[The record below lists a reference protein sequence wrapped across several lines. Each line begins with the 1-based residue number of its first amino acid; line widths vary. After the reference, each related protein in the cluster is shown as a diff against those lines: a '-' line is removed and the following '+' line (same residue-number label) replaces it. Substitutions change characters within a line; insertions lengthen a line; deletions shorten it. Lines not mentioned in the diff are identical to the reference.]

1 MAPKPP
7 ALGAPRRSLG
17 APRYS
22 ETLRAPTWPPNPQ
35 RSERRGGALAL
46 LDIPRRSGPRHG
58 PQTPNARSA
67 AAEPWRSSISRD
79 APGPEMAPK
88 PPALGAPRPSRDAPR
103 YPETLWGPE
112 MAPQLFKRRGLRPP
126 RTPPGSHHAHD
137 RGDRR
142 RARRALVLGAARH
155 EDCRINRDRRS

>member
-7 ALGAPRRSLG
+7 TLGAPRRSLG

-22 ETLRAPTWPPNPQ
+22 ETLRAPKWPPNPQ

-67 AAEPWRSSISRD
+67 PAEPWRPSISRD
-79 APGPEMAPK
+79 APGPRIAPQ
-88 PPALGAPRPSRDAPR
+88 PPAPPAPRP
-103 YPETLWGPE
+103 T
-112 MAPQLFKRRGLRPP
+112 RGPP
-126 RTPPGSHHAHD
+126 RSPPP
-137 RGDRR
+137 
-142 RARRALVLGAARH
+142 RAG
-155 EDCRINRDRRS
+155 